1 MPNSF
6 PSSSSASAAS
16 SVSCAA
22 RGPSLSICSWFV
34 AFRYAAHRRA
44 AGPDAVKYSALA
56 ENVTGRSTI
65 SGRKTESTTDRWL
78 AARIAPPEAG
88 MFSAPVTLGR
98 QIVCRN
104 GPATM
109 RDSWYCTG
117 HFLRRGPTIMVR
129 GGGQNGDAQGQ
140 RQRQGSSRNEHAGVV
155 GQPAEYRHQPQH
167 AHDRAD

>member
-1 MPNSF
+1 MPNRF
-6 PSSSSASAAS
+6 PSSSRASAAS
-16 SVSCAA
+16 RVSCAA
-22 RGPSLSICSWFV
+22 RGPSLSIWSWFV

-44 AGPDAVKYSALA
+44 AGPEAVKYSALA

-98 QIVCRN
+98 QIVCRT
-104 GPATM
+104 GPTNM

-129 GGGQNGDAQGQ
+129 GARQDGDALH
-140 RQRQGSSRNEHAGVV
+140 RAADPVV
-155 GQPAEYRHQPQH
+155 PPGLDHS
-167 AHDRAD
+167 